1 MAGSAIIHT
10 PVDADIERKAA
21 AVLAEM
27 GLTVAEAVSL
37 MLKRVAVDGALPFEP
52 FAPNAVTVAAMRDAH
67 TGGLK
72 RFDSVAE
79 LMAELDADD

>member
-10 PVDADIERKAA
+10 PVDADVEREAT

-27 GLTVAEAVSL
+27 GLTVAEAVSM
-37 MLKRVAVDGALPFEP
+37 MLKRVAADGVLPFEP
-52 FAPNAVTVAAMRDAH
+52 FAPNAVTVAAMRAAR

-79 LMAELDADD
+79 LMADLDADD